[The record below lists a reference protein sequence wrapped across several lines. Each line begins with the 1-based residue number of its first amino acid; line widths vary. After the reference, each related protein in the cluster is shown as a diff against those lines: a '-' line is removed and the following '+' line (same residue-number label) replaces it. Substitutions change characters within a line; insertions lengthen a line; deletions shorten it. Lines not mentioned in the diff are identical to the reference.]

1 MIFQHDR
8 PPSPGTLIHLWP
20 NASENNLSSR
30 FQTCILRLGD
40 VFARG
45 CGRKSVSPFKG
56 KTHGVFPTA
65 EGSRFFVFCLKN
77 CDRHWFFL
85 MLKPWMTPLF
95 LDSIGA
101 IGFCCFFFKNRT
113 PVARNSLDV
122 CKQPWSI
129 ASYPGME
136 FGSWKVK
143 SYEIIPT
150 NPTAARTSM
159 ACHLGSW
166 GVLFPHQFCFPPGDQ
181 VVNLTLRIGT
191 SHSKSE
197 VGVAT
202 ALDFLYGLDG
212 RPPVIGLIGG
222 VFSSITLPV
231 ASLTAVLKTPHCA
244 YAASSPQLSNKQL
257 YPYFLRTMPPDVVQG
272 KAMWAWIVAFR
283 VSLMLCIYGLEP
295 YGSGL
300 FRVVEEESWLA
311 GHGQSKSL
319 WK

>member
-1 MIFQHDR
+1 MESEIIWNHTNKSNCSTDFNGM
-8 PPSPGTLIHLWP
+8 SPW
-20 NASENNLSSR
+20 
-30 FQTCILRLGD
+30 ILR
-40 VFARG
+40 
-45 CGRKSVSPFKG
+45 
-56 KTHGVFPTA
+56 
-65 EGSRFFVFCLKN
+65 
-77 CDRHWFFL
+77 
-85 MLKPWMTPLF
+85 
-95 LDSIGA
+95 
-101 IGFCCFFFKNRT
+101 
-113 PVARNSLDV
+113 
-122 CKQPWSI
+122 
-129 ASYPGME
+129 
-136 FGSWKVK
+136 
-143 SYEIIPT
+143 
-150 NPTAARTSM
+150 
-159 ACHLGSW
+159 
-166 GVLFPHQFCFPPGDQ
+166 VLFPHQFCFPPGDQ